1 MLCERCQKRPATVHF
16 TQVIN
21 GYKTEMNL
29 CEECARETGQLNFEP
44 FTFPFGSLFSFDNL
58 LSGLMDYTPGTYVEQ
73 NIKCTVCGNTYED
86 FKKTGRLGCA
96 GCYNTFRDRLL
107 PLVRKIHGY
116 NLHKGKV
123 PKKAGVNLRIERQI
137 ERLREQLNEAVKRE
151 AYEEA
156 ARLRDQIKELEK
168 KMGR

>member
-1 MLCERCQKRPATVHF
+1 MMCERCQKRPATVHY
-16 TQVIN
+16 TQIIN
-21 GYKTEMNL
+21 GQKTEMHL

-44 FTFPFGSLFSFDNL
+44 FTLPFGSFFSIDNL
-58 LSGLMDYTPGTYVEQ
+58 LSGLMDYTADDYMIQSV
-73 NIKCTVCGNTYED
+73 KCSFCNSTYED

-96 GCYNTFRDRLL
+96 RCYNVFRDRLM
-107 PLVRKIHGY
+107 PLVRKIHGH

-123 PKKAGVNLRIERQI
+123 PKRAGGNLRIERQI
-137 ERLREQLNEAVKRE
+137 ERLREQLNDAVRRE

-168 KMGR
+168 KLGR